1 MTHFIPFLF
10 LSQNLRRIHLHDLA
24 YLTGDDGSNEAN
36 HYHNTQ
42 DDRESRIDF
51 YHFEH
56 LTQNDMEQ
64 QHGYHRKYHGDER
77 NHQIGSSEEFG
88 NILCQ
93 STITLRIATSFL
105 RVCVSSIT
113 VLKML
118 IRQITRLTIARI
130 HAIFC
135 SISNANIS
143 ITI

>member
-77 NHQIGSSEEFG
+77 NHQLGSSEEFG

-93 STITLRIATSFL
+93 STIYFADSHLLLAGLRIQHHRTEDAYQADNQTHDSQDP
-105 RVCVSSIT
+105 R
-113 VLKML
+113 
-118 IRQITRLTIARI
+118 
-130 HAIFC
+130 
-135 SISNANIS
+135 NILQYFQR
-143 ITI
+143 